1 MARPA
6 CTPGF
11 IAFKSRQTVNSKALS
26 CIDYDAESRIVSLN
40 GQPTY
45 LHDAEGRRVAKYSGS
60 TTTAY
65 YLLDLV
71 GNQVTEGSI

>member
-1 MARPA
+1 
-6 CTPGF
+6 
-11 IAFKSRQTVNSKALS
+11 LS